1 MVPGQVR
8 VGSGSFNVLHIDS
21 GSMCVTKTG
30 FFMVDIIVSCLGFF
44 SHLFHC
50 LSSPSIN
57 LNIRAGSLVA
67 VVGQVGCG
75 KSTLLSA
82 LLGETEK
89 LAGQVYVKVSGRKL
103 KQPALGRF

>member
-1 MVPGQVR
+1 MFLDFSFERLDGFLIACLTDVSVR
-8 VGSGSFNVLHIDS
+8 
-21 GSMCVTKTG
+21 
-30 FFMVDIIVSCLGFF
+30 
-44 SHLFHC
+44 
-50 LSSPSIN
+50 SSPSIN

-89 LAGQVYVKVSGRKL
+89 LAGQVYLQVQSFLFLSLSLADYAYR
-103 KQPALGRF
+103 